1 MLSYPEKN
9 KPSRIGLLPILLA
22 LLCLASCHVNNHKTD
37 HPEYFDGVFK
47 YSYRLQRE
55 KALLYIDSVYKK
67 HPEAGPGDLCRE
79 YYHKSMYYRSFRD
92 YQKASTY
99 ADSILYVID
108 HSGNP
113 KKYNL
118 KYAEGNLL
126 KGDILFDQGLYSYA
140 YPYYYI
146 EKRIVDDKTD
156 SCDYHTYLDQL
167 NGRLAVIS
175 YKQGDYKNAILFY
188 KEALRNAE
196 QDCKTGFDKYGE
208 IQGILSN
215 LAFSYEREG
224 VPDSTLYYYNIC
236 LDYFVKN
243 GGEFPEKS
251 DFTEMARGVIYG
263 NMGDAYMMKGD
274 FKTADS
280 LYKRSI
286 RINSQKG
293 YYNQDA
299 RITNIKLARLYLK
312 MGKVAEAG
320 TVLTN
325 LGSAQHLE
333 ANDSRISFL
342 QTRAEYYQAIGNNKA
357 AIEDLQYYIA
367 LKDSARI
374 NKEKLVSTNINSVFQ
389 IMKQGDDI
397 SSLKKRDELK
407 TILLVATVLFL
418 LMGIVIITLTIK
430 NNSQVKQHAE
440 EVKKRNKE
448 QQFALVALELR
459 SRENARLASVLAHD
473 LKNPIHAI
481 SSIASILLEEESRNA
496 NDSEMLQLIIESV
509 SNMSAIIDDVLIN
522 RNKSGTIALNKAPTD
537 LNELLK
543 HSVTLLQFK
552 AKEKEQNI
560 QFSGDGP
567 VIVEADSDQLWRVI
581 NNLLVNAIKF
591 SPNKTTIKVSLKK
604 IPDEIQVTVEDE
616 GIGVPEEFGN
626 KIFDLNTKTKR
637 TGTSGEEPFGMGL
650 YISKHIIEAHEGKI
664 WFEKG
669 GDKGTI
675 FYFTLPVP
683 HITQG

>member
-1 MLSYPEKN
+1 M
-9 KPSRIGLLPILLA
+9 PILLA
-22 LLCLASCHVNNHKTD
+22 LFYLPSCHVNNHKTD
-37 HPEYFDGVFK
+37 HPDYFVGVFK
-47 YSYRLQRE
+47 FANKLHNE
-55 KALLYIDSVYKK
+55 KALSYIDSVFRM
-67 HPEAGPGDLCRE
+67 HPEAGPGDLCE
-79 YYHKSMYYRSFRD
+79 QYHYKSLYYKGNHD

-108 HSGNP
+108 HSDNP

-118 KYAEGNLL
+118 KYAEANLL

-146 EKRIVDDKTD
+146 EKRIVDGKTD
-156 SCDYHTYLDQL
+156 SCDYHTYLSHL
-167 NGRLAVIS
+167 NERLAVIS
-175 YKQGDYKNAILFY
+175 YQQGNYKNAIFFY
-188 KEALRNAE
+188 KESLLNAE
-196 QDCKTGFDKYGE
+196 RDCKTGPDKYGD
-208 IQGILSN
+208 IQGVLSN
-215 LAFSYEREG
+215 LAFSYERAG
-224 VPDSTLYYYNIC
+224 IPDSTLYYYNIC
-236 LDYFVKN
+236 LNYFN
-243 GGEFPEKS
+243 ENSGNFPEKK
-251 DFTEMARGVIYG
+251 DFTEMARGVVYG

-299 RITNIKLARLYLK
+299 RITNIKLAKLYLK
-312 MGKVAEAG
+312 MGKLADVGAI
-320 TVLTN
+320 LNN
-325 LGSAQHLE
+325 LGSAQQLE
-333 ANDSRISFL
+333 YNDSRISFL
-342 QTRAEYYQAIGNNKA
+342 QTRAEYYKATGNDKA
-357 AIEDLQYYIA
+357 AIKDLQYYIA

-374 NKEKLVSTNINSVFQ
+374 YQEKLVSTNINSVFQ

-397 SSLKKRDELK
+397 SSLKKRDEFK
-407 TILLVATVLFL
+407 TVLLVASILFL
-418 LMGIVIITLTIK
+418 LMGIGIITLTIK
-430 NNSQVKQHAE
+430 NNRQVKQHAD

-459 SRENARLASVLAHD
+459 NRENARLASVLAHD

-496 NDSEMLQLIIESV
+496 GDTEMLELIIESV
-509 SNMSAIIDDVLIN
+509 SNMSAIIDDVLIS

-537 LNELLK
+537 LTELLK

-560 QFSGDGP
+560 QFSGNGP
-567 VIVEADSDQLWRVI
+567 VIVETDSDQLWRVI

-591 SPNKTTIKVSLKK
+591 SPKKTVIKVGLKK
-604 IPDEIQVTVEDE
+604 MPDVVQVCVEDE
-616 GIGVPEEFGN
+616 GIGVPEDFGN
-626 KIFDLNTKTKR
+626 KIFDLYTKTKR
-637 TGTSGEEPFGMGL
+637 TGTLGEEPFGMGL
-650 YISKHIIEAHEGKI
+650 YISKHIIEAHGGRI

-669 GDKGTI
+669 VVKGTI
-675 FYFTLPVP
+675 FYFTLPA
-683 HITQG
+683 